1 MLITKANSEPFAIIT
16 THMLESF
23 FGSQIIYGEKIGFI
37 GLGKLGMPCAE
48 AIRKK
53 GFHVAGYDIEDK
65 RSDLV
70 EIRESIEDLCRD
82 RDIVF
87 VATPTPHEEGYDGS
101 EPTSQKEVK
110 DFNYD
115 SVKKVLTKCN
125 RHMGLTQ
132 SLVLISTVLPGTIR
146 RELAPLVTNVK
157 LLYNP
162 YLIAMGT
169 VAEDMIS
176 PEMIMIGTKKGVYET
191 ATKAQQL
198 ESFYLQVC
206 DNMPRIEFGTWE
218 EIEAMKIFYNT
229 FISNKI
235 ALVNMIQDVAHKLG
249 HMDVDKVT
257 QAMAKSTKRIV
268 SSAYMKA
275 GMGDGGTCHPRDNIA
290 LRWLAKDLGLGY
302 DMFESIMTAR
312 EKQAETMAKAI
323 LEHGKAVWFSSDT
336 YKPGTELIDG
346 SYSLLVQHYVKKHGG
361 TLANGFDTPVQVIVR
376 VHESDDFTADD
387 KTIIFDPWR
396 SYPKANNVIYYGK
409 YNEVLG
415 ETNK

>member
-1 MLITKANSEPFAIIT
+1 
-16 THMLESF
+16 MLESF
-23 FGSQIIYGEKIGFI
+23 FGRPIIYGEKIGFI

-70 EIRESIEDLCRD
+70 EIRDSIEDLCRD

-87 VATPTPHEEGYDGS
+87 VATPTPHEEGYDGR
-101 EPTSQKEVK
+101 EPTSHKEVK
-110 DFNYD
+110 DFNYE

-125 RHMGLTQ
+125 KHMGVTQ
-132 SLVLISTVLPGTIR
+132 SLVLVSTVLPGTIR

-169 VAEDMIS
+169 VAEDMIK

-191 ATKAQQL
+191 AHKAQQL
-198 ESFYLQVC
+198 EAFYNQVC
-206 DNMPRIEFGTWE
+206 DDYPRMEFGTWE
-218 EIEAMKIFYNT
+218 EVEAMKIFYNT

-249 HMDVDKVT
+249 NMDVDKVT
-257 QAMAKSTKRIV
+257 QALAKSTKRIV
-268 SSAYMKA
+268 SPAYMKA
-275 GMGDGGTCHPRDNIA
+275 GMGDGGACHPRDNIA
-290 LRWLAKDLGLGY
+290 LRWLAKDIGLGY
-302 DMFESIMTAR
+302 DMFEGIMTAR
-312 EKQAETMAKAI
+312 EKQAETMATAI
-323 LEHGKAVWFSSDT
+323 LKHGNNVFFTSDSYKA
-336 YKPGTELIDG
+336 GTDLTDG

-361 TLANGFDTPVQVIVR
+361 QIVHGFDNPVDVVVR
-376 VHESDDFTADD
+376 VHESDQVSADNS
-387 KTIIFDPWR
+387 TVIFDPWR
-396 SYPKANNVIYYGK
+396 TYPKADNVVYFGK
-409 YNEVLG
+409 YS
-415 ETNK
+415 